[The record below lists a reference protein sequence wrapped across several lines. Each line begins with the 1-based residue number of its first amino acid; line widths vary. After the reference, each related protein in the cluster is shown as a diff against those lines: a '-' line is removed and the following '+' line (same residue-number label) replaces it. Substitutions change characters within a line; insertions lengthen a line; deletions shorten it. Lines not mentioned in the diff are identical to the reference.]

1 MNNVINIK
9 SARATPKCT
18 LSCCNC
24 TGGGARLDNKTAEDV
39 SMSIYMEQI
48 MAELEEETSWT
59 KNLDVIPEHLRTG
72 DHETDVAGI
81 ALSMDRLGQAVTV
94 DLGAFALS
102 LDFFNRQ
109 LMTLDEGQRER
120 VLSRLDK
127 PTATALLLLEYS
139 EKLKAAEL
147 APMVDAALKARA

>member
-1 MNNVINIK
+1 MGEVININK
-9 SARATPKCT
+9 AHVQQRCSLTAC
-18 LSCCNC
+18 SC
-24 TGGGARLDNKTAEDV
+24 GDGIADPSYKTAEDV
-39 SMSIYMEQI
+39 SASIYMEQI
-48 MAELEEETSWT
+48 MSELEEKPCW
-59 KNLDVIPEHLRTG
+59 VTG
-72 DHETDVAGI
+72 DSIPAHLSTGDAETDVAGI
-81 ALSMDRLGQAVTV
+81 ALSMDRLGQAVTT

-127 PTATALLLLEYS
+127 PTATALLLLAYS

-147 APMVDAALKARA
+147 APMVDAALRARG